1 MSIRWAPDSMHPSFP
16 AETPS
21 EHRIR
26 TSIFYPR
33 VFTRPRPSH
42 RWIFQVL
49 FSLSSTTQRRA
60 CDCSPRGRRFTI
72 SSQRTSSWP
81 GSTKFTVSWCALSSI
96 RALGTYRRG
105 SDDYKSRAHQSYPRS
120 ASLHHSQGADKGQRP
135 CSTLRLASLASRYP
149 PGVEPHNVFDFRTSN
164 LLP

>member
-1 MSIRWAPDSMHPSFP
+1 MSIRWAPASMHRSFP
-16 AETPS
+16 AETLS

-26 TSIFYPR
+26 TAIFYPR

-60 CDCSPRGRRFTI
+60 CDCSPRGAKIYNQFPANLFLARKYEV
-72 SSQRTSSWP
+72 S
-81 GSTKFTVSWCALSSI
+81 VSWCALSSI

-120 ASLHHSQGADKGQRP
+120 ASLRHSQGADKGQRP
-135 CSTLRLASLASRYP
+135 FSTLRLASRYP